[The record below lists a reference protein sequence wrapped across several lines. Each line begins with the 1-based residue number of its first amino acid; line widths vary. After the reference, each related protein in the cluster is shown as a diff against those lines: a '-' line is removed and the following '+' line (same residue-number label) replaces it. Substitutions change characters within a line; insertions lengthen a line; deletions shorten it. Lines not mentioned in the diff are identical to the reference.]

1 MTLPGA
7 GATGWLIRTGHNAGM
22 RRLLRFAAAVLLA
35 TLLAPAAL
43 AQALP
48 PPIVI
53 GEQEAVSLNRRSAYW
68 VDRQGQSTPQT
79 LEAQPGAAM
88 WRLRARDQQSWAQ
101 GGVLWVTFAVAVP
114 RGERWYL
121 EVGTSGHSK
130 VQLFHR
136 DGAGAWAV
144 QQAGTELPVT
154 HWAVHGR
161 LPTFRLDSSRPEA
174 VRYWL
179 RVEDERDE
187 FIAPLRLLREE
198 ALRNQR
204 ELEQFLFGGYFGLA
218 ALVLLASL
226 VHGIAWRDRGFLAFA
241 LYIFLLALGQLG
253 YAGIGAQHLWPEWLG
268 WNGTMLALW
277 PGAAMAGALWFV
289 RTVTDPARLSRRLDL
304 AVWGLLAALLASTA
318 LHTVVT
324 SRTSS
329 TLVLS
334 FTGLALAAVA
344 AMVLWSWRESRERHL
359 GLVAAGFLAL
369 VAMAAF
375 PLARTFGLVPPTVLT
390 RFSLFFGVALQLPI
404 LYYALN
410 MRLMARRESEL
421 RASALSHTDA
431 LTGLPHRQA
440 LVQRLD
446 ASLAHARGQKQQFA
460 LLAVRVSN
468 LEAIAGEFGR
478 EAAEKALVVA
488 ASHMRRAAFN
498 FDMAARVGE
507 REFCV
512 LQEAPVTPPLVTSRA
527 QQIVASGLRPI
538 ESLPA
543 ALTLKFHVAAALV
556 PEPTLDGAA
565 SLQWV
570 LDGLDQIEPEAKK
583 LIRPLNF

>member
-1 MTLPGA
+1 MRWFHHAVAALLLAAAWAA
-7 GATGWLIRTGHNAGM
+7 GAQ
-22 RRLLRFAAAVLLA
+22 
-35 TLLAPAAL
+35 APAP
-43 AQALP
+43 ALP

-53 GEQEAVSLNRRSAYW
+53 DDEDMVSLNRRSAYW
-68 VDRQGQSTPQT
+68 VDTQGRAGSQALQ
-79 LEAQPGAAM
+79 ADADAAP
-88 WRLRARDQQSWAQ
+88 WRLRARDQQSWAS
-101 GGVLWVTFAVAVP
+101 GGVLWVAFEVKLP

-121 EVGTSGHSK
+121 EVGTSGHAK

-136 DGAGAWAV
+136 GRGGEWIV
-144 QQAGTELPVT
+144 QHAGTDLPVS
-154 HWAVHGR
+154 HWPVQGR
-161 LPTFRLDSSRPEA
+161 LPTFRLDGGRDEA

-187 FIAPLRLLREE
+187 FIAPLQLLRED
-198 ALRNQR
+198 ALRKQR
-204 ELEQFLFGGYFGLA
+204 EAEQFLFGAYFGLA
-218 ALVLLASL
+218 LLVLLASL
-226 VHGIAWRDRGFLAFA
+226 AHGIAWRDRGFLAFA
-241 LYIFLLALGQLG
+241 LYIFLVALGQLG
-253 YAGIGAQHLWPEWLG
+253 YAGIGAQHLWPDWLA

-277 PGAAMAGALWFV
+277 PGAAMAGALWFA
-289 RTVTDPARLSRRLDL
+289 RIVTEPARLSRRLDL
-304 AVWGLLAALLASTA
+304 AVWALLAALLASTA

-324 SRTSS
+324 NRTSS

-344 AMVLWSWRESRERHL
+344 AMVLWSWRASRERHL
-359 GLVAAGFLAL
+359 ALVAGGFLAL
-369 VAMAAF
+369 VAMALY
-375 PLARTFGLVPPTVLT
+375 PLARTFGLVPPTMLT

-410 MRLMARRESEL
+410 MRLMARREGEL
-421 RASALSHTDA
+421 RASALSHSDA

-446 ASLAHARGQKQQFA
+446 ASLAHARGQKQQLA
-460 LLAVRVSN
+460 LLAVRVAN
-468 LEAIAGEFGR
+468 LDAIAEEFGG

-488 ASHMRRAAFN
+488 ASHMRRAAVG

-538 ESLPA
+538 EALPA
-543 ALTLKFHVAAALV
+543 ALTLKFHVAAALL
-556 PEPTLDGAA
+556 PEPALDGAA

-570 LDGLDQIEPEAKK
+570 QDALDQIEPEAKK

>member
-1 MTLPGA
+1 M
-7 GATGWLIRTGHNAGM
+7 LIHTGHNAGM
-22 RRLLRFAAAVLLA
+22 RCFLRAFAALLLA
-35 TLLAPAAL
+35 GVAWA
-43 AQALP
+43 AQAQAPGPGLP
-48 PPIVI
+48 PAVVL
-53 GEQEAVSLNRRSAYW
+53 GEEDSLSLNRRSAYW
-68 VDRQGQSTPQT
+68 VDAQGRQDAQALQSADSAP
-79 LEAQPGAAM
+79 
-88 WRLRARDQQSWAQ
+88 WRLRARDVQRWSS
-101 GGVLWVTFAVAVP
+101 GGVLWVTFQVVVP
-114 RGERWYL
+114 SVERWYL
-121 EVGTSGHSK
+121 EVGTSGHEK
-130 VQLFHR
+130 VQLYHR
-136 DGAGAWAV
+136 DAAGAWVV
-144 QQAGTELPVT
+144 QNAGTELPVS
-154 HWAVHGR
+154 HWALQGR
-161 LPTFRLDSSRPEA
+161 LPTFRLDGARAEP

-187 FIAPLRLLREE
+187 FIAPLRLLRED
-198 ALRNQR
+198 ALRKQR
-204 ELEQFLFGGYFGLA
+204 ELEQFLFGAYFGLA
-218 ALVLLASL
+218 ALVFVAS
-226 VHGIAWRDRGFLAFA
+226 VAHGIAWRDRGFLSFA
-241 LYIFLLALGQLG
+241 IYIFLLALGQLG
-253 YAGIGAQHLWPEWLG
+253 YAGIGAQHLWPEWLA

-277 PGAAMAGALWFV
+277 PGAAMAGALWFA

-304 AVWGLLAALLASTA
+304 AVWSLLAGLLASTA
-318 LHTVVT
+318 LHTVLT

-334 FTGLALAAVA
+334 FTGLALVAVA
-344 AMVLWSWRESRERHL
+344 AMVLWSWRESREPHL
-359 GLVAAGFLAL
+359 GLVAVGFLPL
-369 VAMAAF
+369 VLMAVF
-375 PLARTFGLVPPTVLT
+375 PLARTFGLVPPSVLT

-410 MRLMARRESEL
+410 MRLMARQEGAL

-446 ASLAHARGQKQQFA
+446 ASLAHARGQRQQFA

-468 LEAIAGEFGR
+468 LDAIAEEFGR
-478 EAAEKALVVA
+478 EAAQKALVVA
-488 ASHMRRAAFN
+488 ASHMRRAAVN

-538 ESLPA
+538 EALPT
-543 ALTLKFHVAAALV
+543 ALTLKFHVAVALL
-556 PEPTLDGAA
+556 PEPQLDGAA

-570 LDGLDQIEPEAKK
+570 LDGLDQIEPDARK